1 MKKAIYVLF
10 TVLLT
15 ASLISWNWT
24 KTQHPTVKKA
34 EVIECLNMETQQ
46 AYQLEAGTP
55 AFAAL
60 HPSPIVVNPE
70 NLLGKMMSFDAAD
83 GKQANAYFIAEKKK
97 TNKYLI
103 VIQEWWGLNDNVK
116 MESDKYYTDLGD
128 VNVIAVDMYDGKVAA
143 TPDSAMKLMRGADMG
158 RMTAIIQ
165 GAIKYAGS
173 NASIYSVGWC
183 FGGMWSLQTAILA
196 GPQAKGTV
204 KYYGRPETNM
214 DKLKSIQCD
223 IIGFFGNLDQS
234 PSPAMVNDF
243 EKNMKEAGKNLAVN
257 RYEAGHGF
265 ANPSNPSFN
274 AAAKED
280 AYAKAI
286 AFLKAH

>member
-10 TVLLT
+10 SVLLT

-24 KTQHPTVKKA
+24 KTQHPTVEKA

-55 AFAAL
+55 VFAAM

-83 GKQANAYFIAEKKK
+83 GKQANAYFIAAKKK
-97 TNKYLI
+97 SNKYLI
-103 VIQEWWGLNDNVK
+103 VIQEWWGLNENIK
-116 MESDKYYTDLGD
+116 MEADKYYTDLGD

-143 TPDSAMKLMRGADMG
+143 TPDSAIKLMRGADMG
-158 RMTAIIQ
+158 RMTAIMQ

-173 NASIYSVGWC
+173 KASIYSVGWC

-196 GPQAKGTV
+196 GPQAKGSV
-204 KYYGRPETNM
+204 MYYGRPESNM
-214 DKLKSIQCD
+214 EKLKSIQCD

-234 PSPAMVNDF
+234 PSPTMVNDF
-243 EKNMKEAGKNLAVN
+243 EKNMKEAGKNLSVN
-257 RYEAGHGF
+257 RYQAGHGF
-265 ANPSNPSFN
+265 ANPSNPSYN

>member
-10 TVLLT
+10 SVLLT

-24 KTQHPTVKKA
+24 KTQHPTLEKA
-34 EVIECLNMETQQ
+34 EVIECLNMETKQ

-55 AFAAL
+55 AFAAMHL
-60 HPSPIVVNPE
+60 SPMVVNPE
-70 NLLGKMMSFDAAD
+70 NLLGKMMSFESAD
-83 GKQANAYFIAEKKK
+83 GKQANAYFIAAKKK
-97 TNKYLI
+97 SNKYLI
-103 VIQEWWGLNDNVK
+103 VIQEWWGLNENIK

-158 RMTAIIQ
+158 RMTAIMQ

-173 NASIYSVGWC
+173 KASIYSVGWC

-196 GPQAKGTV
+196 GPQAKGSV
-204 KYYGRPETNM
+204 MYYGRPESNM
-214 DKLKSIQCD
+214 EKLKSIQCD
-223 IIGFFGNLDQS
+223 IIGFFGNFDQS
-234 PSPAMVNDF
+234 PSPTMVNDF
-243 EKNMKEAGKNLAVN
+243 EKNMKEAGKNLSVN
-257 RYEAGHGF
+257 RYQAGHGF
-265 ANPSNPSFN
+265 ANPSNPSYN

-280 AYAKAI
+280 SYAKAI

>member
-1 MKKAIYVLF
+1 
-10 TVLLT
+10 LT

-24 KTQHPTVKKA
+24 KTQHPTLEKA

-55 AFAAL
+55 AFAGM

-83 GKQANAYFIAEKKK
+83 GKQANAYFIAAKKK
-97 TNKYLI
+97 SNKYLI
-103 VIQEWWGLNDNVK
+103 VIQEWWGLNENIK
-116 MESDKYYTDLGD
+116 MEADKYYTDLGD

-158 RMTAIIQ
+158 RMTAIMQ

-173 NASIYSVGWC
+173 KASIYSVGWC

-196 GPQAKGTV
+196 GPQAKGSV
-204 KYYGRPETNM
+204 MYYGRPESNM
-214 DKLKSIQCD
+214 EKLKSIQCD

-234 PSPAMVNDF
+234 PSPTMVNDF
-243 EKNMKEAGKNLAVN
+243 EKNMKEAGKNLSVN
-257 RYEAGHGF
+257 RYQAGHGF
-265 ANPSNPSFN
+265 ANPSNPSYN

>member
-10 TVLLT
+10 SVLLT

-24 KTQHPTVKKA
+24 KTQHPTVEKA

-55 AFAAL
+55 AFAGM

-83 GKQANAYFIAEKKK
+83 GKQANAYFIAAKKK
-97 TNKYLI
+97 SNKYLI
-103 VIQEWWGLNDNVK
+103 VIQEWWGLNENIK
-116 MESDKYYTDLGD
+116 MEADKYYTDLGD

-158 RMTAIIQ
+158 RMTAIMQ

-173 NASIYSVGWC
+173 KASIYSVGWC

-196 GPQAKGTV
+196 GPQAKGSV
-204 KYYGRPETNM
+204 MYYGRPESNM
-214 DKLKSIQCD
+214 EKLKSIQCD

-234 PSPAMVNDF
+234 PSPTMVNDF
-243 EKNMKEAGKNLAVN
+243 EKNMKEAGKNLSVN
-257 RYEAGHGF
+257 RYQAGHGF
-265 ANPSNPSFN
+265 ANPSNPSYN

>member
-10 TVLLT
+10 SVLLT

-24 KTQHPTVKKA
+24 KTQHPTVEKA

-46 AYQLEAGTP
+46 AYKLEASTP
-55 AFAAL
+55 AFAAM
-60 HPSPIVVNPE
+60 HPSPIAVHPE
-70 NLLGKMMSFDAAD
+70 NLLGKMMSFEAAD
-83 GKQANAYFIAEKKK
+83 GKQANAYFIAAKKK

-103 VIQEWWGLNDNVK
+103 VIQEWWGLNENVK
-116 MESDKYYTDLGD
+116 MESDKYYADLGD

-173 NASIYSVGWC
+173 NAAIYSVGWC

-204 KYYGRPETNM
+204 MYYGRPETNM

-223 IIGFFGNLDQS
+223 VIGFFGNLDQS
-234 PSPAMVNDF
+234 PSPTMVNDF

-265 ANPSNPSFN
+265 ANPSNPTYN
-274 AAAKED
+274 AAAKAD

>member
-10 TVLLT
+10 SVLLT

-24 KTQHPTVKKA
+24 KTQHPTVEKA

-55 AFAAL
+55 AFAGM
-60 HPSPIVVNPE
+60 HPSPMVVNPE

-83 GKQANAYFIAEKKK
+83 GKQANAYFIAAKKK
-97 TNKYLI
+97 SNKYLI
-103 VIQEWWGLNDNVK
+103 VIQEWWGLNENIK
-116 MESDKYYTDLGD
+116 MEADKYYTDLGD

-158 RMTAIIQ
+158 RMTAIMQ

-173 NASIYSVGWC
+173 KASIYSVGWC

-196 GPQAKGTV
+196 GPQAKGSV
-204 KYYGRPETNM
+204 MYYGRPESNM
-214 DKLKSIQCD
+214 EKLKSIQCD

-234 PSPAMVNDF
+234 PSPTMVNDL
-243 EKNMKEAGKNLAVN
+243 EKNMKEAGKNLSVN
-257 RYEAGHGF
+257 RYQAGHGF
-265 ANPSNPSFN
+265 ANPSNPSYN

-280 AYAKAI
+280 SYAKAI

>member
-10 TVLLT
+10 SVLLT

-24 KTQHPTVKKA
+24 KTQHPTVEKA

-55 AFAAL
+55 AFAGM

-83 GKQANAYFIAEKKK
+83 GKQANAYFIAAKKK
-97 TNKYLI
+97 SNKYLI
-103 VIQEWWGLNDNVK
+103 VIQEWWGLNENIK
-116 MESDKYYTDLGD
+116 MEADKYYTDLGD

-158 RMTAIIQ
+158 RMTAIMQ

-173 NASIYSVGWC
+173 KASIYSVGWC

-196 GPQAKGTV
+196 GPQAKGSV
-204 KYYGRPETNM
+204 MYYGRPETNM

-234 PSPAMVNDF
+234 PSPTMVNDF
-243 EKNMKEAGKNLAVN
+243 EKNMKEAGKNLSVN
-257 RYEAGHGF
+257 RYQAGHGF
-265 ANPSNPSFN
+265 ANPSNPSYN

-280 AYAKAI
+280 SYAKAI
-286 AFLKAH
+286 AFFKAH